1 MITSMNSIEHL
12 ASLFSAMT
20 QWLGGVVAVV
30 FMAKFMGASV
40 AIVNYWGV
48 LYGPM
53 GENTL
58 EKTSKNA
65 LFYRVARLAQW

>member
-1 MITSMNSIEHL
+1 MITSMNLIEHL
-12 ASLFSAMT
+12 GAPFLVLG
-20 QWLGGVVAVV
+20 QWLCGAIAVV

-40 AIVNYWGV
+40 AIVNFWGV

-58 EKTSKNA
+58 EKTIKNA
-65 LFYRVARLAQW
+65 LFYRLRG

>member
-1 MITSMNSIEHL
+1 MITSMNPIEHL
-12 ASLFSAMT
+12 GAPFLVLG
-20 QWLGGVVAVV
+20 QWLCGAIAVV

-40 AIVNYWGV
+40 AIVNFWGV

-58 EKTSKNA
+58 EKTIKNA
-65 LFYRVARLAQW
+65 LFYRLRG